1 MKIVTDDKA
10 SELTVMLLKN
20 DKKFVMNWFKMM
32 MILKKN

>member
-20 DKKFVMNWFKMM
+20 DKKIKTNMSKCLDTSV
-32 MILKKN
+32 